1 MTMKNIFGLLK
12 ISVLLI
18 MTTISCVRNTG
29 DEPVPPAQEI
39 FTYTA
44 VAPSVSTKASFE
56 NGDLFWEAGDRILI
70 HNGNTSYEFFTK
82 VTQKSHKAD
91 FVYEG
96 KDFSAKG
103 NILAFYPYD
112 LNGNGSVD
120 SGKIRIGIPSRQNA
134 VAGGYDSDAVVAAAV
149 ASGKNLDFHYLSSFV
164 RFTVSD
170 DDITSVSFS
179 GNSGESVAGLF
190 VFSANGDG
198 KYDASSGTD
207 VSSEVV
213 LSPADGSFFVKGQ
226 TYYLAVA
233 PAQLENGFTI
243 TMHKGAEESI
253 TKRYDSAY
261 TLHAA
266 QILDPDN
273 VTLSWDSSLA
283 DSSED
288 VPTEADADGWIG
300 LSRPEHLMALLL
312 YGAEDGAKYRITKD
326 LDMGVVPSHISDM
339 VKDEIVF
346 KDVTVDG
353 TEDGIY
359 SPSSYSISNLV
370 LPNARGIFSS
380 VENFSISNIDVR
392 NVSVGNPDNL
402 EALSG
407 TGVLIGSSSG
417 ELYVNNVKIHDS
429 NVVAPCKVGSLVGA
443 IYDGSALINDTGVH
457 SGSVSTVWVEG
468 VSGQCGA
475 FVGYIGRSD
484 EGPDAD
490 RSVAVDARFTGCISN
505 ETEVKAQISRIE
517 RPAGIFIG
525 AVNGYDYQERVS
537 IEYCN
542 SSATLEITEGLT
554 DFESRY
560 SNSHRSEF
568 VEPLM
573 TEGLI
578 GGSAYCRETAVFY
591 GKPFVP
597 AWDGT
602 RTVTPLTAVA
612 EFDGRDGGIAL
623 YSAEDVASLQGQH
636 IASGNHYLLAD
647 IDLGGDQGVVFEP
660 IGSIFHLDGL
670 KKEFIETDTL
680 TMECNNTIYNCKVVL
695 ESHDGVGAAFIKG
708 VSQEGTLHCNVNMVG
723 SDISNH
729 HDESIPEPGEFEA
742 DNGAGNAYAGTFVSR
757 AWAPYTITNVHVAG
771 GRVHGLCKIGGL
783 VGMVGHRLYMKD
795 CSVNDCL
802 VDNYEANI
810 KNYYMMQTSFSS
822 FVVYVNEWWYTQGEC
837 GGLIG
842 FLFSP
847 DAQII
852 GCSVA
857 DSRIDCYGQP
867 NKEVIA
873 GVYSSGFTPQNPT
886 SRIASGKTLVA
897 GRHVNQFIG
906 DVRTSKSTDTVLIKD
921 YHVSGNTYFD
931 VPAETESVSSVLDN
945 SLRHHYMTDSQGMH
959 HYCNCVGQAYYVGVD
974 VVINII
980 ITQLK
985 KHVAEYAGT
994 LTFNAVGEEPVT
1006 ITEPE
1011 GMGND
1016 VAWTGGDFYI
1026 AGLGY

>member
-1 MTMKNIFGLLK
+1 MKTFIKPLK
-12 ISVLLI
+12 ISAILL
-18 MTTISCVRNTG
+18 TILVSCVRKTG
-29 DEPVPPAQEI
+29 DEPVPPVQENFI
-39 FTYTA
+39 YTA
-44 VAPSVSTKASFE
+44 VAPSATTKASFE
-56 NGDLFWEAGDRILI
+56 DGGIYWEDGDRILVR
-70 HNGNTSYEFFTK
+70 NGNASYTFSTSL
-82 VTQKSHKAD
+82 TQKSTKAD

-96 KDFSAKG
+96 KDFSGRGDVA
-103 NILAFYPYD
+103 AFYPYEAE
-112 LNGNGSVD
+112 LEFGS
-120 SGKIRIGIPSRQNA
+120 SPERFGFRIPARQTA
-134 VAGGYDSDAVVAAAV
+134 VPGGYDAEAVAAVAV
-149 ASGKNLDFHYLSSFV
+149 ASGKTLDFHYLCSFV
-164 RFTVSD
+164 KFTMSYD
-170 DDITSVSFS
+170 DVVSVSFS
-179 GNSGESVAGLF
+179 NNSGEKIAG
-190 VFSANGDG
+190 VFDYTAGSNGRLETTP
-198 KYDASSGTD
+198 GTD
-207 VSSEVV
+207 ASSEVV
-213 LSPADGSFFVKGQ
+213 LSPGNGSAFVKGE
-226 TYYLAVA
+226 TYYIAVV
-233 PAQLENGFTI
+233 PSSFENGFTI
-243 TMHKGAEESI
+243 TMDMGTGEDLV
-253 TKRYDSAY
+253 KRYDSAY
-261 TLHAA
+261 TLHVD
-266 QILDPDN
+266 QILDPDQM
-273 VTLSWDSSLA
+273 VLSWDGTLV
-283 DSSED
+283 DSSDD
-288 VPTEADADGWIG
+288 VPTQADVDGWIK

-312 YGAEDGAKYRITKD
+312 YGAEDGAKYRIAAD
-326 LDMGVVPSHISDM
+326 LDMGVVPQHISDM
-339 VKDEIVF
+339 VKDELVF

-392 NVSVGNPDNL
+392 NVSVGNPDAL
-402 EALSG
+402 EAVSG

-490 RSVAVDARFTGCISN
+490 RSVAVDVRFAGCVSN
-505 ETEVKAQISRIE
+505 ETEVNAQISRIE

-525 AVNGYDYQERVS
+525 AVNGYDYQEKVS

-542 SSATLEITEGLT
+542 STATLEITEGLT

-560 SNSHRSEF
+560 SNSRRAEF
-568 VEPLM
+568 VEPLLH
-573 TEGLI
+573 EGLI
-578 GGSAYCRETAVFY
+578 GGSAYCRETALFY
-591 GKPFVP
+591 GKPFVS
-597 AWDGT
+597 AWDGI

-612 EFDGRDGGIAL
+612 EFDGRDGGVAL
-623 YSAEDVASLQGQH
+623 YSAEDMASLQGKNVT
-636 IASGNHYLLAD
+636 SGNHYLLAD

-660 IGSIFHLDGL
+660 IVSLFHLDGL
-670 KKEFIETDTL
+670 KKEFLDAETL
-680 TMECNNTIYNCKVVL
+680 TEESNNTIYNCKVVL

-757 AWAPYTITNVHVAG
+757 AWAPYTITNVHVTG

-783 VGMVGHRLYMKD
+783 VGMVGHRLYMEG

-852 GCSVA
+852 GCSVT

-906 DVRTSKSTDTVLIKD
+906 DVRTSKSTDTVVIKD

-931 VPAETESVSSVLDN
+931 VPAETESVSSVFDN
-945 SLRHHYMTDSQGMH
+945 SLRHHYKTDAEGMY

-985 KHVAEYAGT
+985 KHVADYAGT

-1006 ITEPE
+1006 IAESE

-1026 AGLGY
+1026 VGLGY